1 MKILI
6 TGVLGY
12 IATELISVLDSEK
25 YEIIGIDSNYID
37 SFTNPTL
44 INLVKRKVK
53 FYQLNVFD
61 AADLIKQSDIIIHT
75 SGITKVPSVKSQETV
90 DIRHSIITNGEIATQ
105 FILDNMREDS
115 HIIFLSSHVI
125 FESLPPNSPPVTE
138 NDVPCPNLS
147 YSTTKANSEKDIVNS
162 NKDYLILRL
171 ASIYGW
177 SENIRWSILPNLFS
191 RKAAFNENLSVFG
204 AGTQIKPLASVF
216 DLVKFIEWSLEN
228 NYKNE
233 IVQFVNEHRTVKEIA
248 EICAGFNSK
257 IEIFHTNDEIP
268 NDGYYVSNKKLLNLG
283 FKFEK
288 TIEGE
293 ISDMI
298 SRWKSI

>member
-6 TGVLGY
+6 TGCLGY
-12 IATELISVLDSEK
+12 ISTELINLLTDLNSE
-25 YEIIGIDSNYID
+25 YEIVGIDSNYIES
-37 SFTNPTL
+37 SFINLKLRNVNYFRLDVFEATKL
-44 INLVKRKVK
+44 INW
-53 FYQLNVFD
+53 
-61 AADLIKQSDIIIHT
+61 ADIIIHT
-75 SGITKVPSVKSQETV
+75 SGITKVPSVKSQETLE
-90 DIRHSIITNGEIATQ
+90 ISHNIITNGEIATQ
-105 FILDNMREDS
+105 FILDNMRTDS
-115 HIIFLSSHVI
+115 RIIFLSSHVI

-147 YSTTKANSEKDIVNS
+147 YSTTKANSEKDIVNCG
-162 NKDYLILRL
+162 KDYLILRL

-191 RKAAFNENLSVFG
+191 RKTAFNENLSVFG

-216 DLVKFIEWSLEN
+216 DLVNFIKWSLKN

-248 EICAGFNSK
+248 EICASFNPK
-257 IEIFHTNDEIP
+257 ISINYTSDEVP
-268 NDGYYVSNKKLLNLG
+268 NNGYYVSNKKLLDLG

-293 ISDMI
+293 ISNMI
-298 SRWKSI
+298 NCWKSI